1 MALAAGGFIS
11 AFPTRLLGE
20 YIGEDEPER
29 VAVTIYGINL
39 FLASVLVSALWR
51 FAVRERLIRSDIADT
66 DVRMITR
73 RLAPGLAGYLVVIV
87 VGLFLPVLAV
97 LGYLVIAVYIIVPF
111 GTLRRRRGCDMTRE
125 GRPANLTRVKRLD
138 DAVVIRLA
146 ATTDLM
152 DGDGSFDKEA
162 TRRRIGRIVVRG
174 EFGPLLAAALPECQI
189 AVVSGETH
197 ITAQVRDEAELFG
210 VLERLRDLG
219 AALVSVSI
227 DP

>member
-1 MALAAGGFIS
+1 MVSFLP
-11 AFPTRLLGE
+11 FPTRLLGE

-111 GTLRRRRGCDMTRE
+111 GALRRRRAATLLGR
-125 GRPANLTRVKRLD
+125 GRPGNLTRVNRLG
-138 DAVVIRLA
+138 DAGVDRLS
-146 ATTDLM
+146 TRTDLM
-152 DGDGSFDKEA
+152 DGDGSFDTEA
-162 TRRRIGRIVVRG
+162 TRRRVGRIVVRG

-189 AVVSGETH
+189 SVASGETH
-197 ITAQVRDEAELFG
+197 STAWVRHEAELFG

-219 AALVSVSI
+219 ATLVSVSI
-227 DP
+227 DRS

>member
-152 DGDGSFDKEA
+152 DGDGSTK
-162 TRRRIGRIVVRG
+162 RRLVGG
-174 EFGPLLAAALPECQI
+174 SAALSCGGS
-189 AVVSGETH
+189 SGRCLPQRFRSARSRLYRARRTS
-197 ITAQVRDEAELFG
+197 
-210 VLERLRDLG
+210 RLRCVMRRSCSG
-219 AALVSVSI
+219 CWNGCVILVRRW
-227 DP
+227 